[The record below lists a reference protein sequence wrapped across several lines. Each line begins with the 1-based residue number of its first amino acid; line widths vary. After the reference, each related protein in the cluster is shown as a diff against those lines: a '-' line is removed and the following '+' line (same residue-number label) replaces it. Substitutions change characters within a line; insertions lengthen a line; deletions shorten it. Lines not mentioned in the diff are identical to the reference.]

1 MKKFALYI
9 VLFSVGAALAWA
21 LHLPARLQGASS
33 AEAMLARWQP
43 DKSPIPASPDKLE
56 ASEKKDTAVK
66 TTDAAK
72 AAATGP
78 KISRAGYDL
87 TKLSDARIEELAK
100 EKKLTDEERRII
112 LSKGTEAAFC
122 GDLLDNKKS
131 GAYLCR
137 LCDLPLFDSR
147 HKFDSGTGWPSFFRP
162 FDLDHVKYI
171 RDTSHGMVRV
181 EIVCG
186 RCEGH
191 LGHVFDDAPQTP
203 TGARF
208 CLNSASLDFVERDAE
223 GELKLPPAA
232 QPLPFATAYFAG
244 GCFWGVEDRFQQIP
258 GVINAVSGYQGG
270 SLKNPTYKQVCE
282 GTTGHAETVKI
293 TYDPKRVSYGEL
305 LKWFF
310 RLHDP
315 TQLNR
320 QGPDIGTQ
328 YRSAIFATT
337 PEQLE
342 EAKKFI
348 AEQAEGKRFKGRKIV
363 TQVAPVA
370 EAGRFYEAEEYHQD
384 YHEKHGGS
392 CAMPAAEE

>member
-1 MKKFALYI
+1 M
-9 VLFSVGAALAWA
+9 
-21 LHLPARLQGASS
+21 
-33 AEAMLARWQP
+33 
-43 DKSPIPASPDKLE
+43 
-56 ASEKKDTAVK
+56 
-66 TTDAAK
+66 
-72 AAATGP
+72 
-78 KISRAGYDL
+78 
-87 TKLSDARIEELAK
+87 
-100 EKKLTDEERRII
+100 
-112 LSKGTEAAFC
+112 
-122 GDLLDNKKS
+122 
-131 GAYLCR
+131 
-137 LCDLPLFDSR
+137 FDSK

-162 FDLDHVKYI
+162 FDLEHVKYV

-181 EIVCG
+181 EIVCA

-208 CLNSASLDFVERDAE
+208 CLNSASLDFVERTAE

-270 SLKNPTYKQVCE
+270 TLKNPTYKQVCE

-348 AEQAEGKRFKGRKIV
+348 AEQAENKRFKGRKIV

-370 EAGRFYEAEEYHQD
+370 EAGTFYEAEEYHQD

-392 CAMPAAEE
+392 CAMPAAED